1 MNSSEEVKSENKSNQ
16 KLSRGSSLVERPL
29 SPRPLSRKNSCI
41 QNYTSIEDKFCNP
54 NNPQTIVMTDVV
66 SAAAAIEEGVM
77 VTPCKKSVMS
87 SSLGMELYFKKE
99 FLQTTGSFK
108 ERGARYALK
117 MLSEEQKKI
126 GVIAASAGNH
136 ALALS
141 YHGNNLGIPVTVIMP
156 VIAPIMKIQACLL
169 YNANVS
175 IKGDDI
181 SESRMYALQIAKE
194 SGLTYISGYD
204 HPHILAGAGT
214 MGLEIVDQVPD
225 LDACI
230 IPIGGGGLIAGC
242 AVAIKFFVPTCKIYG
257 VESECCA
264 SFTEAL
270 KHGKAVYTKP
280 ESTLADGLAVPIV
293 GVNAFATASKI
304 VDKVLTVNENFIA
317 LSILRLVEQEK
328 AVVEGAGAV
337 GLAAILQNLCPE
349 LLGKKVVVAL
359 CGGNID
365 TPALGR
371 VLERGLAADG
381 RLIKFVTTIS
391 DRPGGLAELTRLISS
406 IGISIKDIFHE
417 RAWLTSN
424 VFAVRVKIIAES
436 KGHEHTNSLKDLLS
450 LYYEDI
456 NWSQGFH

>member
-1 MNSSEEVKSENKSNQ
+1 MSLLGKIQFLKLCSQNFVIPGNISRRVSRVKCRNIFN
-16 KLSRGSSLVERPL
+16 VERAFL
-29 SPRPLSRKNSCI
+29 RDEI
-41 QNYTSIEDKFCNP
+41 I
-54 NNPQTIVMTDVV
+54 
-66 SAAAAIEEGVM
+66 
-77 VTPCKKSVMS
+77 
-87 SSLGMELYFKKE
+87 YF
-99 FLQTTGSFK
+99 
-108 ERGARYALK
+108 
-117 MLSEEQKKI
+117 SE
-126 GVIAASAGNH
+126 
-136 ALALS
+136 ALS
-141 YHGNNLGIPVTVIMP
+141 SIKTHY
-156 VIAPIMKIQACLL
+156 
-169 YNANVS
+169 VS
-175 IKGDDI
+175 IW
-181 SESRMYALQIAKE
+181 
-194 SGLTYISGYD
+194 
-204 HPHILAGAGT
+204 
-214 MGLEIVDQVPD
+214 
-225 LDACI
+225 
-230 IPIGGGGLIAGC
+230 
-242 AVAIKFFVPTCKIYG
+242 
-257 VESECCA
+257 
-264 SFTEAL
+264 
-270 KHGKAVYTKP
+270 
-280 ESTLADGLAVPIV
+280 GLAVPIV

-304 VDKVLTVNENFIA
+304 VDKVLTVNENCIA

-456 NWSQGFH
+456 NWSQAVCLPSCPTFFLFVSVSSFCLCSCPVFSFMKTIFRKLNADLLTI